1 MIHKPFPGY
10 ENQFRSYLREDTPE
24 NRAAAAANQ
33 AAVLA
38 WAVPEGMKVEER
50 VIPGPDQGQT
60 LRLRIFTPRAG
71 GPLPAVLD
79 IHGGGW
85 VGGSLDLD
93 NGRCVAI
100 ATRVPCIV
108 VSVEYRL
115 SGPDCHFPQPLMDC
129 YTAYRWILDHGEELG
144 CDGQIGLHGSSAGG
158 NLAEG
163 LALYLRD
170 HNQQPPALAV
180 INCGCYTTGFYED
193 ASYQQNY
200 ALRMGPDQRGL
211 GSEGVYLGGY
221 DGTTPSYY
229 AFPGF
234 CHDLGGLCPHLILT
248 AEYDTLRDDG
258 LKYAMRLLR
267 AGVPTEIF
275 SGGRVAHCFTAAPHP
290 YTDLTHDLIAMA
302 LRREFGIPQQETR

>member
-1 MIHKPFPGY
+1 MIHTPCPGY
-10 ENQFRSYLREDTPE
+10 ENQFRSYLREDTE
-24 NRAAAAANQ
+24 EKRAAAAAHQ
-33 AAVLA
+33 AAVRAYTL
-38 WAVPEGMKVEER
+38 PEGMTMEDR
-50 VIPGPDQGQT
+50 VIAGPEEGQK
-60 LRLRIFTPRAG
+60 LKIRVFTPRADEK
-71 GPLPAVLD
+71 LPAVLD

-85 VGGSLDLD
+85 VGGDLDLD
-93 NGRCVAI
+93 NARCIAI
-100 ATRVPCIV
+100 AAGVPCIV

-115 SGPDCHFPQPLMDC
+115 SGPEYHFPQPLLDC
-129 YTAYRWILDHGEELG
+129 YTAYRWILDHKEELG

-170 HNQQPPALAV
+170 RREQQPALAV
-180 INCGCYTTGFYED
+180 INCGCFSTRFWED

-200 ALRMGPDQRGL
+200 ALRMGSDARGD
-211 GSEGVYLGGY
+211 GAEAAYLGGY

-229 AFPGF
+229 AFPGL
-234 CHDLGGLCPHLILT
+234 CHDVGGLCPHLILT

-275 SGGRVAHCFTAAPHP
+275 SGGRVAHCFTAVPHP
-290 YTDLTHDLIAMA
+290 YTDLTHQLITMA
-302 LRREFGIPQQETR
+302 LRREFGRLDA